1 MKQRFLHIFAFLMA
15 IFVAIPMANA
25 AAGDYKINE
34 PTNKWTKS
42 LTFTKPDPNSRQLAV
57 SADGQPFALSETDKA
72 ISPYVSTYRFLES
85 GPQLVNLGM
94 NSAGSANAFDDS
106 GNYVFHGDWGT
117 AESAATPPSFYLV
130 RTFDKTN
137 MTNNSVFPG
146 HKYIKMSNLGRVG
159 LYCDATGNVYG
170 GTGYIWFAPTETGT
184 KIRAAK
190 VIGSSVA
197 NKGTITPTEYIE
209 FDTGITNG
217 GGNDSY
223 VQFYETSNA
232 SAMKCLMQ
240 LRGVGIFDVTLDI
253 PNKKVTS
260 CEKITDS
267 NGNCNSLGAHIFMLR
282 GHKLLCRNTRRLG
295 STGQIKNCYSEFEIL
310 DITDSYTNPTKIA
323 TIDHMPGV
331 YTNYNV
337 YDGHHTGS
345 YIQTHKVSE
354 DEVTIFAY
362 VAGAGFSSYKITAS
376 AITNPVTSL
385 SATRVSGK
393 ASDFTVSWAKP
404 SAGIPTKYQVQ
415 YSSNGGSSWSTAI
428 ETTNLNYT
436 YPNLAAGNYTF
447 RVRPYY
453 GGSGVWGSYTT
464 SSSVVSVTAPVT
476 SLSATISNPATN
488 SIAVS
493 WAKPSGDVTPSNYR
507 ISYTTDGSNWSA
519 TQETTNLS
527 YTFSNLAA
535 GTYTFKVT
543 PYYGPYWGQDAT
555 SNSVEIADAA
565 KNLAVTRQCY
575 GEGGNSAMGTIDAL
589 VTWTGEGG
597 KEYKV
602 YYQTMRRD
610 ESGNRVYDNGGA
622 WVELGSI
629 TIASGS
635 TAGSYTH
642 KNIQPGD
649 GYDRIY
655 NYKVAPY
662 YSSTGAIGQ
671 ETIIEGKGK
680 TITAFYQSV
689 PVDVALTQPTEERDG
704 KKLYTFNLQLDIALN
719 SNFSAT
725 RLDDNDAMA
734 DAYRYVIVVDE
745 TAAKW
750 LNAATNAS
758 EIGTFVQGP
767 VTVVANNC
775 NHYSVDGWYLEVD
788 IEDLKPTDD
797 LSKGTKSLTWRNVNP
812 GIVYQPQVYAISSR
826 AFNFTNA
833 TATLANEPG
842 AEAGKMVV
850 PAPKWTLPNGNN
862 VGITAVAGDFSSFV
876 SNDHYPMGTFQK
888 KGDITTPT
896 HPITISEAN
905 TIGTIGATIE
915 PIAIADEVIGTKNAD
930 GSYENWT
937 WEIAYTFN
945 LFEKNGDEWV
955 CIRNSQK
962 YGQISS
968 DIETSSMYSNS
979 QDLAFDLVGIPVGIE
994 ETTSPDGRNRLVYKP
1009 ENNKEYKVV
1018 VETNYRRGA
1027 DDTRIHVVGVS
1038 ETLITLNPDFE
1049 TPEVDPNKYSGYLF
1063 LEQSTHWDANA
1074 EKSEEDQYGGYFK
1087 YFYDAVVNVTLK
1099 KFKKDYVKYLGY
1111 YANPSFTCIGHPT
1124 ATSNKWTPYQA
1135 ASILIDEHV
1144 VLYNKRNPSFA
1155 LKQLGYIG
1163 SEDWSKLITKSGTFP
1178 LKVHY
1183 VWAGNEKINAVED
1196 AEFEFEM
1203 SANYPI
1209 LVASTPEFRINKSLI
1224 DNKHNLAPANPLSR
1238 ATNYTLQMI
1247 TAVNEE
1253 YKTLVMDD
1261 VVETQLTTGVEAV
1274 AFDKGVLMVYPNPA
1288 QSEATIRS
1296 TTVLGEVKIFTID
1309 GQLVKEFESGETTA
1323 KFNVSDLTSGVYVV
1337 SASGTT
1343 TRMIKK

>member
-15 IFVAIPMANA
+15 TLIATPIANA
-25 AAGDYKINE
+25 HTFSAPSKAWSKEETTYSDYYYSI
-34 PTNKWTKS
+34 
-42 LTFTKPDPNSRQLAV
+42 AV
-57 SADGQPFALSETDKA
+57 SGDDIFAFPSISNTGDGTYLTYTKGLRFSSSKVVAFSGGSGSSAFPVGSGSYYYMGAASASDSKGTIVAATRIGGNPSDWPWTENVEAVAYYTSNPSSDDLIHTNPVAGNKTGIKFSTPISGRTDK
-72 ISPYVSTYRFLES
+72 
-85 GPQLVNLGM
+85 M
-94 NSAGSANAFDDS
+94 SA
-106 GNYVFHGDWGT
+106 YGD
-117 AESAATPPSFYLV
+117 
-130 RTFDKTN
+130 
-137 MTNNSVFPG
+137 
-146 HKYIKMSNLGRVG
+146 IKN
-159 LYCDATGNVYG
+159 
-170 GTGYIWFAPTETGT
+170 GTGYLWFVPGSTNNKYNGIERITITTASNGSKSTSKQQYSFPSGITIDNNTSLVKQYSDNCVLLDIKGQNFFKGVISADEKSISWTNLGIKATSGTGATMFILANHEILAYSSSNTQITLYDVTEGKTLYTFTPFSTMSYTGNT
-184 KIRAAK
+184 LHAIEAK
-190 VIGSSVA
+190 VS
-197 NKGTITPTEYIE
+197 
-209 FDTGITNG
+209 
-217 GGNDSY
+217 GNTASIY
-223 VQFYETSNA
+223 V
-232 SAMKCLMQ
+232 L
-240 LRGVGIFDVTLDI
+240 V
-253 PNKKVTS
+253 P
-260 CEKITDS
+260 
-267 NGNCNSLGAHIFMLR
+267 
-282 GHKLLCRNTRRLG
+282 
-295 STGQIKNCYSEFEIL
+295 GQ
-310 DITDSYTNPTKIA
+310 
-323 TIDHMPGV
+323 
-331 YTNYNV
+331 
-337 YDGHHTGS
+337 
-345 YIQTHKVSE
+345 
-354 DEVTIFAY
+354 
-362 VAGAGFSSYKITAS
+362 GAGKWTMTAT
-376 AITNPVTSL
+376 AYTNPVTSL
-385 SATRVSGK
+385 KATRVSGT
-393 ASDFTVSWAKP
+393 ANNFTVSWAKP

-415 YSSNGGSSWSTAI
+415 YSSNSGSSWSTAV

-436 YPNLAAGNYTF
+436 YPNLAEGNYTF

-453 GGSGVWGSYTT
+453 SCSSTWGEYAPPSGSVATLSDA
-464 SSSVVSVTAPVT
+464 VVSLNT
-476 SLSATISNPATN
+476 SLDPATN
-488 SIAVS
+488 NVTVS
-493 WAKPSGDVTPSNYR
+493 WAKPANTTPEKYRVSYSSNG
-507 ISYTTDGSNWSA
+507 GSSWSTA
-519 TQETTNLS
+519 VETQNLS
-527 YTFSNLAA
+527 QSFSSLPA
-535 GTYTFKVT
+535 GSYIFKVA
-543 PYYGPYWGQDAT
+543 PYYNPYWGNDAT
-555 SNSVEIADAA
+555 VNLEIID
-565 KNLAVTRQCY
+565 AVTNLKVSRQCY
-575 GEGGNSAMGTIDAL
+575 GEGGNSAMGTVDAL
-589 VTWTGEGG
+589 VTWTGVTG

-622 WVELGSI
+622 WVELGTTTI
-629 TIASGS
+629 TSG
-635 TAGSYTH
+635 TEGSYAH

-719 SNFSAT
+719 DNFSAL
-725 RLDDNDAMA
+725 RLEDNDAMA
-734 DAYRYVIVVDE
+734 LISKYAIVVDE

-750 LNAATNAS
+750 LNGASNAS

-833 TATLANEPG
+833 IATLANEPG

-896 HPITISEAN
+896 NPITITEAN

-955 CIRNSQK
+955 WIRNSQK

-994 ETTSPDGRNRLVYKP
+994 ETTSPDGRSRLVYKP

-1018 VETNYRRGA
+1018 VETNYRR
-1027 DDTRIHVVGVS
+1027 TVNEEQIHVVGVS
-1038 ETLITLNPDFE
+1038 ETIIALNPDFE

-1063 LEQSTHWDANA
+1063 LEQSTHWDEGNKDD
-1074 EKSEEDQYGGYFK
+1074 EGNYINGGYYK
-1087 YFYDAVVNVTLK
+1087 HYYDAVMNITLK
-1099 KFKKDYVKYLGY
+1099 EFQEDYVKYLGY

-1155 LKQLGYIG
+1155 LKQLGYTG

-1224 DNKHNLAPANPLSR
+1224 DNKHDLAPANPLSR

-1247 TAVNEE
+1247 TAVNKY

>member
-1 MKQRFLHIFAFLMA
+1 MA
-15 IFVAIPMANA
+15 TLIATPIANA

-34 PTNKWTKS
+34 PTKSWSTNIKAVGDAPFDLNYIQGAATDGVIYTLPATVSDDYMALTYYTLGKLLGPSNRVEEWSAGGPSGFVYEKSTVTTEGMYSYAGTAIATDDAGTLYTKS
-42 LTFTKPDPNSRQLAV
+42 VKSRNAPGALRWSDPIGGITYWVDRAYSGYPGTKSGVALSSLINRCDFMSANGDGINSTGYLWFTPQNTANVTRVTITKGSFGAPTNFTGPVSSNGSRAWVKEYSKGKLLYNPSLSNTTGKLYRGTYTEGSTAVSWTDLGLTVHRHGSAAFIIGDHEIIAYSKSTTTIALYDYTDKKEITTFT
-57 SADGQPFALSETDKA
+57 PFTTTS
-72 ISPYVSTYRFLES
+72 IQSYVSHS
-85 GPQLVNLGM
+85 I
-94 NSAGSANAFDDS
+94 D
-106 GNYVFHGDWGT
+106 
-117 AESAATPPSFYLV
+117 
-130 RTFDKTN
+130 
-137 MTNNSVFPG
+137 
-146 HKYIKMSNLGRVG
+146 
-159 LYCDATGNVYG
+159 
-170 GTGYIWFAPTETGT
+170 
-184 KIRAAK
+184 AK
-190 VIGSSVA
+190 VNGNTA
-197 NKGTITPTEYIE
+197 DLYI
-209 FDTGITNG
+209 
-217 GGNDSY
+217 Y
-223 VQFYETSNA
+223 VP
-232 SAMKCLMQ
+232 
-240 LRGVGIFDVTLDI
+240 GVG
-253 PNKKVTS
+253 
-260 CEKITDS
+260 
-267 NGNCNSLGAHIFMLR
+267 GAR
-282 GHKLLCRNTRRLG
+282 
-295 STGQIKNCYSEFEIL
+295 
-310 DITDSYTNPTKIA
+310 YT
-323 TIDHMPGV
+323 
-331 YTNYNV
+331 
-337 YDGHHTGS
+337 
-345 YIQTHKVSE
+345 
-354 DEVTIFAY
+354 
-362 VAGAGFSSYKITAS
+362 ITAS

-385 SATRVSGK
+385 KATLSNAATNSV
-393 ASDFTVSWAKP
+393 TVSWAKP

-453 GGSGVWGSYTT
+453 GGSSTWGE
-464 SSSVVSVTAPVT
+464 P
-476 SLSATISNPATN
+476 
-488 SIAVS
+488 
-493 WAKPSGDVTPSNYR
+493 
-507 ISYTTDGSNWSA
+507 
-519 TQETTNLS
+519 
-527 YTFSNLAA
+527 
-535 GTYTFKVT
+535 
-543 PYYGPYWGQDAT
+543 AT
-555 SNSVEIADAA
+555 SNSVEIVDVVT
-565 KNLAVTRQCY
+565 NLKVSRQCY
-575 GEGGNSAMGTIDAL
+575 GEGGNSVMGTVDAL
-589 VTWTGEGG
+589 VTWTGVTG

-610 ESGNRVYDNGGA
+610 ESGNRVADNGDA
-622 WVELGSI
+622 WVELGTTTI
-629 TIASGS
+629 TSG
-635 TAGSYTH
+635 TEGSYTH

-662 YSSTGAIGQ
+662 YSGTVGQ

-704 KKLYTFNLQLDIALN
+704 KKFYTFNLQLDIALN
-719 SNFSAT
+719 DNFSAS

-758 EIGTFVQGP
+758 EVGTFVQGP

-775 NHYSVDGWYLEVD
+775 YHYSVDGWYLEVD

-968 DIETSSMYSNS
+968 DLETSSMYSNS

-994 ETTSPDGRNRLVYKP
+994 ETTSPDGRSRLVYKP

-1027 DDTRIHVVGVS
+1027 GDTRIHVVGVS

-1049 TPEVDPNKYSGYLF
+1049 TPEIDEYKCPGYLF
-1063 LEQSTHWDANA
+1063 LEQSTHWDEGNKDD
-1074 EKSEEDQYGGYFK
+1074 EGNYINGGYYK
-1087 YFYDAVVNVTLK
+1087 HYYDAVMNITLK
-1099 KFKKDYVKYLGY
+1099 EFQEPYVKYLGY

-1155 LKQLGYIG
+1155 LKQLGYTG

-1196 AEFEFEM
+1196 AEFEFEL

-1224 DNKHNLAPANPLSR
+1224 DNKHELAPANPLSR

-1247 TAVNEE
+1247 TAVNKD

-1274 AFDKGVLMVYPNPA
+1274 AFGKGVLMVYPNPA